1 MTLDEIVARNALRF
15 PDKPALVMGGRS
27 VTWSQLDRRVDRVAN
42 ALREAGLV
50 AGDLVAILLTNCIE
64 LIESYFGAARA
75 GLIAVPLN
83 YRLNGKELSKIL
95 GNVRPALLIC
105 GSALA
110 DRVADCEP
118 ALARWIVGQGASQG
132 AGSYEAAVDGAS
144 TERAAARGREG
155 DPFAIF
161 FTSGTTGLPKGVMVS
176 HRNLEANAFNQ
187 FVADESRPEDINLVS
202 TPLYYAGAV
211 FMSVTYMMLGCTQ
224 VIMEAFDPGRWLEL
238 VGRHRVSV
246 ALLVPTMINSVL
258 NHPDLDRADLSSL
271 RRIFYGGGPMPATV
285 LRRAL
290 GRLRCGFTQG
300 YGLTE
305 TLEATF
311 LVASDHVLDG
321 SAQQERRLSSAGRE
335 AVGAEVRI
343 VDGSGR
349 DVPAGVVG
357 EVLVRSRSVCAGYW
371 NDPVETAKAFF
382 GDWFRTG
389 DLGYLDEER
398 YLFIVDRIKDV
409 VVSGGANIYTKEV
422 ESALYDHPAVL
433 EAAVIGLPDEEW
445 GEIVAAVVVRR
456 PGMPV
461 SVDDLVSW
469 CRESLSGYKKPR
481 AIHFV
486 DELPKNPSGKVLKR
500 ELRSMFA
507 QRAGRERE

>member
-1 MTLDEIVARNALRF
+1 MTLDEIVARNGLRF
-15 PDKPALVMGGRS
+15 PDKPALVMGERS
-27 VTWSQLDRRVDRVAN
+27 ITWRQLDQRVDRVAN
-42 ALREAGLV
+42 ALRARGLS
-50 AGDLVAILLTNCIE
+50 AGDLVAILLTNSIE
-64 LIESYFGAARA
+64 MIEIYFGVARA
-75 GLIAVPLN
+75 GSIAVPLN
-83 YRLNGKELSKIL
+83 YRLNGNELSEIL
-95 GNVRPALLIC
+95 GNARPALLVC
-105 GSALA
+105 GSTLVEK
-110 DRVADCEP
+110 VADSEP
-118 ALARWIVGQGASQG
+118 ALSRWIVGQASAPGAD
-132 AGSYEAAVDGAS
+132 SYEAVVGEAS
-144 TERAAARGREG
+144 AERIAAIDRESE
-155 DPFAIF
+155 PFAVF
-161 FTSGTTGLPKGVMVS
+161 FTSGTTGAPKGVMVS

-187 FVADESRPEDINLVS
+187 FVADESRRDDVNLIS

-224 VIMEAFDPGRWLEL
+224 VIMDGFDPGRWLEL
-238 VGRHRVSV
+238 VRRHKVSV

-258 NHPDLDRADLSSL
+258 NHRDLDTFDLSTL
-271 RRIFYGGGPMPATV
+271 RRVFYGGGPMPPTV

-321 SAQQERRLSSAGRE
+321 NAQQEKRLSSAGRE
-335 AVGAEVRI
+335 AVGAEVRV
-343 VDGSGR
+343 VDGAGSE
-349 DVPAGVVG
+349 VPAGVVG

-371 NDPVETAKAFF
+371 NNPTETARAFLD
-382 GDWFRTG
+382 DWFRTG

-409 VVSGGANIYTKEV
+409 VVSGGTNIYTKEV
-422 ESALYDHPAVL
+422 ESVLYEHPAVL
-433 EAAVIGLPDEEW
+433 EAAVVGLPDDEW

-456 PGMPV
+456 PGKSV
-461 SVDDLVSW
+461 SAEEIVAW

-481 AIHFV
+481 AVHFL

-500 ELRSMFA
+500 ELRSMLGR
-507 QRAGRERE
+507 RAMP